1 MIMIQSEFKSD
12 LRFLQ
17 NQMMQQ
23 SIAIDDLKQ
32 SLHDPNY
39 DADNWRKQKELDSVG
54 RELEFLKQ
62 ERKKEERLREF
73 EEYEEKKDMDH
84 REEMAQFQ
92 ELQRK
97 MMQIAENMSKPVI
110 KPNIIQL
117 PQPSPPA
124 PVYYPPP
131 HYPPQ
136 GYGHGG
142 GGPSNYFPSPEDFAT
157 QRSDGMGSMPSSYRH
172 SSQLQSSSRRDQTS
186 TRRRQDSDYE
196 DYHVEDVK
204 AKSSVITQKTTSSA
218 AKTGSKRNQ
227 RTKNIDKLNKINDD
241 SIGDKEENQEQLSDN
256 QDDLET
262 RKTVSKNVSTKKQ
275 TNEKENFKTKGSK
288 VQTLKTEKE
297 SSKHQKSAKQTDR
310 TPRMEMTEVRPEILS
325 PKEDDI
331 VVYINKCVLLPDNM
345 NISKLYVY
353 FYDQNDEE
361 IFDRYHSVCNLDSDI
376 FNPYYKL
383 PIRINKMKAKDNVQ
397 LRMYILLVTVEEV
410 ANMTSTRNEKPKVCI
425 AALSVFPLFIEGVD
439 HYPTTKQNAVY
450 LNNFSKSY

>member
-1 MIMIQSEFKSD
+1 
-12 LRFLQ
+12 
-17 NQMMQQ
+17 MMQQ
-23 SIAIDDLKQ
+23 RIAIDDLKQ
-32 SLHDPNY
+32 SLYEPNY

-54 RELEFLKQ
+54 REIEFLKQ
-62 ERKKEERLREF
+62 ERKKEERLREL
-73 EEYEEKKDMDH
+73 EEYEEKKDMEH

-97 MMQIAENMSKPVI
+97 MMQIAENMSKPMI

-117 PQPSPPA
+117 PQPTPPA

-131 HYPPQ
+131 NYPPQ
-136 GYGHGG
+136 DYGHGG
-142 GGPSNYFPSPEDFAT
+142 GGPPNYFPSPEDFAT

-172 SSQLQSSSRRDQTS
+172 SSQLQSSSRRYQTS
-186 TRRRQDSDYE
+186 TQRRQDSDYE
-196 DYHVEDVK
+196 YYPVEDVK
-204 AKSSVITQKTTSSA
+204 AKSSVKTQKTTSSA
-218 AKTGSKRNQ
+218 AKTGTKSDQ
-227 RTKNIDKLNKINDD
+227 RTKNTGELSKINDD
-241 SIGDKEENQEQLSDN
+241 SINNKEEHEEQLSDN
-256 QDDLET
+256 QDDLAT

-275 TNEKENFKTKGSK
+275 TYKENSKTKGSK

-297 SSKHQKSAKQTDR
+297 NSKYQKSAKQTDR
-310 TPRMEMTEVRPEILS
+310 TSRMEMTEVRPEIIS
-325 PKEDDI
+325 PKEHDI

-345 NISKLYVY
+345 NISKIYVY

-361 IFDRYHSVCNLDSDI
+361 IFDMYHAVCTLDSDI

-410 ANMTSTRNEKPKVCI
+410 ANMTSTRDEKPKVCI

-439 HYPTTKQNAVY
+439 HYPTTKQDAVY